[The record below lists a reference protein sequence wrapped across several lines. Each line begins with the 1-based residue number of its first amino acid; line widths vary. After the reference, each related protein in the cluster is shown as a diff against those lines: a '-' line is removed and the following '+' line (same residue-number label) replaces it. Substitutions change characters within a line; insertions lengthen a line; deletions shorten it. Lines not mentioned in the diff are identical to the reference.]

1 MSKRNIPE
9 VLDTDEQARLLAV
22 MPSSTKLQRR
32 NLAMVRLMLGLGLR
46 SQEVVDLRQKDGLR
60 KVVPR

>member
-9 VLDTDEQARLLAV
+9 VLGTDEHEQARLLAV
-22 MPSSTKLQRR
+22 MPSSTTLQRR

-46 SQEVVDLRQKDGLR
+46 SEEVADLRQKGGLC
-60 KVVPR
+60 

>member
-1 MSKRNIPE
+1 MSKRNIPD
-9 VLDTDEQARLLAV
+9 VQDTDEQARLLAV

-46 SQEVVDLRQKDGLR
+46 SRKVVDLRQKDGLR
-60 KVVPR
+60 